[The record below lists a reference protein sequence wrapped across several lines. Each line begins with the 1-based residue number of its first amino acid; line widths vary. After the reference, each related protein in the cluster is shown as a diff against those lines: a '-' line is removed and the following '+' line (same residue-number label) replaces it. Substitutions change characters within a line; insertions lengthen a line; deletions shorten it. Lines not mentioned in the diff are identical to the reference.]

1 MIEHAVENELH
12 AAPIS
17 LSSKRGESGISA
29 ECRINVEIIVRIV
42 TVVRARGENRV
53 HVDGVHAQ
61 RLDIVQFVL
70 DAEQVAAVELV
81 AVLAGAA
88 RGGTA
93 GIADLGVPLVIGES
107 LLAPVVGWAS
117 RRRSRAAVVIG
128 RVAVPKAV
136 RRDGG

>member
-1 MIEHAVENELH
+1 MVEHAVENELH
-12 AAPIS
+12 AATAR
-17 LSSKRGESGISA
+17 LSSKRGESGIFA
-29 ECRINVEIIVRIV
+29 ELRINVEIIVRVV

-70 DAEQVAAVELV
+70 NAEQVAAVELV

-93 GIADLGVPLVIGES
+93 RIADLGVPLAIGES
-107 LLAPVVGWAS
+107 RLAPVVGGAP
-117 RRRSRAAVVIG
+117 RR
-128 RVAVPKAV
+128 PP
-136 RRDGG
+136 